1 MEKESR
7 DTSETVKMYVVD
19 SMHAASWGGGGSDPL
34 PDMQHHPGGG
44 SDPPKEMQHHPGGG
58 VGRDFRCTPPLGA
71 TSTCSSRA
79 EP

>member
-19 SMHAASWGGGGSDPL
+19 SMHA
-34 PDMQHHPGGG
+34 QHHGGAAGGG